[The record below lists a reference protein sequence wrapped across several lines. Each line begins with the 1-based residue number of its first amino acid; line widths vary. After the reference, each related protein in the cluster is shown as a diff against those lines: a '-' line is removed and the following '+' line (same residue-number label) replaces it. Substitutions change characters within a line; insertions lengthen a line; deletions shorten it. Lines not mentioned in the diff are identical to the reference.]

1 MADAIHFSA
10 PETYFSREHGVAP
23 GRYESVTSIRR
34 GTPPDDASEEQRF
47 WYQGEVVGYIY
58 KHARLGAVDSDR
70 REAWGS
76 YGHGSAKNP
85 WEVSAYAVTAPDYD
99 IDAVEFFPSDYAT
112 GARGALAAAKAYAR
126 KTINTHGAT
135 VPTIQQ

>member
-1 MADAIHFSA
+1 MKDAIQFSA

-23 GRYESVTSIRR
+23 GRHESVTSIRL
-34 GTPPDDASEEQRF
+34 GSPPDDASEEQRF

-76 YGHGSAKNP
+76 YDHASAKNP
-85 WEVSAYAVTAPDYD
+85 WEVSAYAVTASDYD
-99 IDAVEFFPSDYAT
+99 IDAVEFFPGDYGT
-112 GARGALAAAKAYAR
+112 GARGALAAAKRYAR
-126 KTINTHGAT
+126 KTINPT
-135 VPTIQQ
+135 V